1 MRDKEEIE
9 KIINAHKNGCSYRQI
24 EKMFN
29 ISKSTIAYYCNEKK
43 SNNIIERLNKCKKQN
58 EEYEELICS
67 LVKESDNINQVCIK
81 LNKRPTNN
89 NYKKIN
95 EIIEKYQIDTS
106 HFTNANSFSKKII
119 YYSDDEIFSNREK
132 MYNIHLLKKRLFN
145 GKYKEYKCEKCGI
158 NSWMGN
164 IISLQ
169 IHHINGNR
177 YDNRLENL
185 QVLCPNCH
193 SQTDNFCKKKT
204 K

>member
-9 KIINAHKNGCSYRQI
+9 KIINAHKNGCSYRQ
-24 EKMFN
+24 
-29 ISKSTIAYYCNEKK
+29 
-43 SNNIIERLNKCKKQN
+43 
-58 EEYEELICS
+58 
-67 LVKESDNINQVCIK
+67 
-81 LNKRPTNN
+81 
-89 NYKKIN
+89 
-95 EIIEKYQIDTS
+95 
-106 HFTNANSFSKKII
+106 
-119 YYSDDEIFSNREK
+119 
-132 MYNIHLLKKRLFN
+132 
-145 GKYKEYKCEKCGI
+145 CEKCGI